1 MNHFEAIEKLL
12 TRGGWKPVRTCGNLR
27 QYKKAGNP
35 ASLVLPVPGTRLFPK
50 RWSGISKT
58 LQDYPFGVSP
68 VFSPP

>member
-35 ASLVLPVPGTRLFPK
+35 ASLVLPVPDQRFGK
-50 RWSGISKT
+50 RRVLRYRKN
-58 LQDYPFGVSP
+58 Q
-68 VFSPP
+68 